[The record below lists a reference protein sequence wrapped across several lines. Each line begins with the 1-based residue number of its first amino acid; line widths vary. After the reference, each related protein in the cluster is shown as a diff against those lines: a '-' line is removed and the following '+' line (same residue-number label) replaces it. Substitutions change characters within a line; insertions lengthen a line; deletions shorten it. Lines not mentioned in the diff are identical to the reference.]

1 MITFSQDT
9 SANDIYID
17 ANGMLAI
24 STGKQAYADIITD
37 AIRTIRGELW
47 SDTGFG
53 VEYFGTVFARS
64 NSIEAWKVQVRSI
77 IQGFDFV
84 KSISEFNTEYDSNS
98 HTLNFKIVIET
109 DQGTVEVDD

>member
-1 MITFSQDT
+1 MITFSQ
-9 SANDIYID
+9 SSSNNDLYLD
-17 ANGMLAI
+17 ANGQLAV
-24 STGKQAYADIITD
+24 STGREAYADIMAD
-37 AIRTIRGELW
+37 AIRTMRGELW

-64 NSIEAWKVQVRSI
+64 NSIEAWKVQMRSI

>member
-17 ANGMLAI
+17 ANGLLAI

-47 SDTGFG
+47 SDTEFG
-53 VEYFGTVFARS
+53 VGYFGTVFARS
-64 NSIEAWKVQVRSI
+64 NSISEWEQRVRSVI
-77 IQGFDFV
+77 DAFDFV
-84 KSISEFNTEYDSNS
+84 TSISSFDTKYEPTT
-98 HTLNFKIVIET
+98 HTLSFKIVIET
-109 DQGTVEVDD
+109 DAGTAEVVG